1 MCASKTKLSVLL
13 LAAAFVAMPALAAEK
28 KADPSK
34 GEVRRL
40 QQVQRQLEQEKTQLS
55 EQKAAAESE
64 LGAVRRKVD
73 GESRRAAALSRDVG
87 AMRSARDAVAAK
99 LATAEAELRKTQEAQ
114 RLAEAESKRLQ
125 AALAAEKQQLT
136 VCTERGQ
143 ELRKTSNEVL
153 DLYEKKTCKDS
164 SLQGE
169 PFTGLKRVEI
179 ENAVEDMR
187 DKLDSQRVGS

>member
-1 MCASKTKLSVLL
+1 
-13 LAAAFVAMPALAAEK
+13 
-28 KADPSK
+28 
-34 GEVRRL
+34 
-40 QQVQRQLEQEKTQLS
+40 
-55 EQKAAAESE
+55 
-64 LGAVRRKVD
+64 
-73 GESRRAAALSRDVG
+73 
-87 AMRSARDAVAAK
+87 
-99 LATAEAELRKTQEAQ
+99 
-114 RLAEAESKRLQ
+114 
-125 AALAAEKQQLT
+125 

-164 SLQGE
+164 TLQGE